1 MAKLTKKQKKMLE
14 IIGEEIKTYSPKE
27 AVGELKKL
35 PAAKFDETVEI
46 AFRLGINP
54 KHADQQVRSTVS
66 LPAGTGKEVRV
77 AVVCKADKV
86 KDATEAGADF
96 AGSDDLIAKI
106 QGGFLDFDVLVATQD
121 MMPALARLGKVLGP
135 KKLMPNPKAGT
146 VVTGD
151 NISRAVQ
158 DFKGGK
164 VEYRNDRQGNVHVA
178 IGKLSF
184 DEKKI
189 LKNMSAI
196 VDAIQK
202 SKPSSA
208 KGTYIRSLTL
218 TSTMGP
224 GLRIDTNSLSE
235 LVSVGD

>member
-1 MAKLTKKQKKMLE
+1 MAKLTKKQKKVLE
-14 IIGEEIKTYSPKE
+14 IIGDEAKFYSPKE
-27 AVGELKKL
+27 AVGALKQI

-86 KDATEAGADF
+86 NEATNSGADF

-121 MMPALARLGKVLGP
+121 MMPALARLGKILGP

-151 NISRAVQ
+151 NIGRAVQ

-202 SKPSSA
+202 SRPGSA

-224 GLRIDTNSLSE
+224 GLSIDTNSLAE
-235 LVSVGD
+235 LSSVGD